1 MNDLSTAVFIQNQQ
15 IKTDSLKVAEFFG
28 KRHDN
33 ILRTIEKILAMDF
46 NALNFEGVESTQP
59 NFGLSN
65 FNELNFQL
73 VKYKDVK
80 GEERPM
86 YEMTKDGWMFL
97 VMGFTGERAAQIK
110 IAYINAF
117 NQMAE
122 QLQYQQQNH
131 PQLIV
136 GSQVQLKSG
145 GPVYTVSQLILDQY
159 GQPQQAEVLW
169 HKKTTLSR
177 IVLPIACLT
186 LDPITQI
193 QRQNLQQFWTALFDY
208 GIEQFNHS
216 SQPETIAINLTQVY
230 ATIPNLPLR
239 SDMLNALINSNAPHP
254 QYLNHNMSYRSSINQ
269 HVYKCWAFRKTQVT
283 LNIEHEEISA

>member
-15 IKTDSLKVAEFFG
+15 IKTDSLKVAKVFG

-33 ILRTIEKILAMDF
+33 ILRAIENLKSECEPDF
-46 NALNFEGVESTQP
+46 YLLNFEEVIVEYA
-59 NFGLSN
+59 NGKGGLQQAPAYN
-65 FNELNFQL
+65 L
-73 VKYKDVK
+73 
-80 GEERPM
+80 
-86 YEMTKDGWMFL
+86 TKDGFTLL
-97 VMGFTGERAAQIK
+97 VMGFTGKQALQFK
-110 IAYINAF
+110 IDYINAF

-122 QLQYQQQNH
+122 QLQYQQQNY
-131 PQLIV
+131 PQLQV

-177 IVLPIACLT
+177 IILPIACLT